1 MTIIL
6 PLFGLLIGIALGLI
20 LKIPIPLAYVKYL
33 GVATLAALDS
43 AFGGIRA
50 SLEKEFNDKLFI
62 SGFFSNT
69 ILAAF
74 IVYIGDRL
82 GVEPLYYAAIVA
94 FGVRLFQNIARI
106 RRHIFKSRHW
116 E

>member
-1 MTIIL
+1 ML
-6 PLFGLLIGIALGLI
+6 PLIGLLMGIALGLI
-20 LKIPIPLAYVKYL
+20 LKIPIPPSYAKYM
-33 GVATLAALDS
+33 GVAILAALDS

-50 SLEKEFNDKLFI
+50 TMEKKFDDKLFI
-62 SGFFSNT
+62 TGFFSNT
-69 ILAAF
+69 ILAAL
-74 IVYIGDRL
+74 IVYLGDRL

-94 FGVRLFQNIARI
+94 FGVRLFQNIAAI

>member
-1 MTIIL
+1 ML
-6 PLFGLLIGIALGLI
+6 PLFGLVIGIILGLVF
-20 LKIPIPLAYVKYL
+20 KIPVPAAYIKYL

-43 AFGGIRA
+43 ALGGIKA
-50 SLEKEFNDKLFI
+50 SLAKEFNDKLFI

-69 ILAAF
+69 IFAAF
-74 IVYIGDRL
+74 IVYLGDRL

-94 FGVRLFQNIARI
+94 FGVRLFQNLALI
-106 RRHIFKSRHW
+106 RRMIFKNW

>member
-1 MTIIL
+1 ML
-6 PLFGLLIGIALGLI
+6 PLIGLLIGVALGLI
-20 LKIPIPLAYVKYL
+20 LKIPVPPSYAKYL

-74 IVYIGDRL
+74 IVYMGDRL

-94 FGVRLFQNIARI
+94 FGVRLFQNIAVI
-106 RRHIFKSRHW
+106 RRIIFERKYW
-116 E
+116 GQE

>member
-1 MTIIL
+1 MW
-6 PLFGLLIGIALGLI
+6 PLVGLLIGIALGLF
-20 LKIPIPLAYVKYL
+20 LKIPIPPIYAKYL

-74 IVYIGDRL
+74 IVYMGDRL

-94 FGVRLFQNIARI
+94 FGVRLFQNIAAI
-106 RRHIFKSRHW
+106 RRIFFESKRW
-116 E
+116 GKE